1 MNKVINFSILYIVI
15 FLIEIIFIF
24 IGLILFDS
32 SGIDFFNIRR
42 AWLGS
47 AQWSFWR
54 VLFYGLP
61 FIILYFLLFKYVGN
75 IKLPKSSL
83 FSLFNLTVYVTLS
96 ILSRVIWGKNV
107 PLPPEGI
114 MFWITCI
121 SIFLSPLILA
131 QVPYFKR
138 LMESL

>member
-1 MNKVINFSILYIVI
+1 MNKFVSFLTLYFVT
-15 FLIEIIFIF
+15 FLIEIAFIF

-32 SGIDFFNIRR
+32 SKIDFFNIRR

-47 AQWSFWR
+47 AQWNFWR

-61 FIILYFLLFKYVGN
+61 FILLYFILFKYIGS
-75 IKLPKSSL
+75 IKLYKPLL
-83 FSLFNLTVYVTLS
+83 FSLFNLSVYIALS
-96 ILSRVIWGKNV
+96 VLSRVIWGKNV

-121 SIFLSPLILA
+121 SIFLSPLILG
-131 QVPYFKR
+131 QISYFKR
-138 LMESL
+138 LM

>member
-1 MNKVINFSILYIVI
+1 MNKFVSFLTLYFVM
-15 FLIEIIFIF
+15 FLIEIAFIF

-32 SGIDFFNIRR
+32 SEIDFFNIRR

-47 AQWSFWR
+47 AQWNFWR

-61 FIILYFLLFKYVGN
+61 FILLYFLLFKYIGN
-75 IKLPKSSL
+75 IKLYKPLL
-83 FSLFNLTVYVTLS
+83 FSLFNLSVYVALS
-96 ILSRVIWGKNV
+96 VLSRVIWGKNV

-121 SIFLSPLILA
+121 SIFLSPLILG
-131 QVPYFKR
+131 QIPYFKR